1 MRVFRKCCQALVLVA
16 ASPLLLIGFEVC
28 LAVVNLGDW
37 LKEE

>member
-1 MRVFRKCCQALVLVA
+1 MMRKRVL
-16 ASPLLLIGFEVC
+16 LLLIGFGVC